1 MSLVVQCTTLLCFFF
16 AISLANTNKDVSIAQ
31 MAEDLL
37 SSSPQ
42 HQVAVTNDVKEW
54 TLDWM
59 ADQGDVRTAMMT
71 PSPSVDA
78 KKLLEDILC
87 GKFFKTKR

>member
-16 AISLANTNKDVSIAQ
+16 AISVANIQDVSITQ
-31 MAEDLL
+31 MAKDLL
-37 SSSPQ
+37 SSPQ
-42 HQVAVTNDVKEW
+42 QPVVITNDVKEW
-54 TLDWM
+54 TLDWL

-87 GKFFKTKR
+87 GKS